1 MQIPDDFGERVR
13 ARRTDIGWSAAA
25 LSRRCAAERP
35 LTEGQICAVEHGKK
49 RPSLLDIEAGVGAS
63 VRHIGI
69 RDNRRARAEFQ

>member
-35 LTEGQICAVEHGKK
+35 LTEGA
-49 RPSLLDIEAGVGAS
+49 DM
-63 VRHIGI
+63 RH
-69 RDNRRARAEFQ
+69 

>member
-1 MQIPDDFGERVR
+1 MQIPDDFGERDR

-35 LTEGQICAVEHGKK
+35 LKGGQIYPIEHGKK
-49 RPSLLDIEAGVGAS
+49 RPSLLDIEAGVGAG

-69 RDNRRARAEFQ
+69 RDNRHAGAEFQ

>member
-1 MQIPDDFGERVR
+1 MQIPDDFGERDR

-35 LTEGQICAVEHGKK
+35 LKEGQIYPIEHGKK
-49 RPSLLDIEAGVGAS
+49 RPSLLDIEAGVG

-69 RDNRRARAEFQ
+69 RDNRHARAEFQ

>member
-13 ARRTDIGWSAAA
+13 ARRADIGWSAAA

-35 LTEGQICAVEHGKK
+35 LKEGQIYPIEHGKK
-49 RPSLLDIEAGVGAS
+49 RPSLLDIGAGVGAD

-69 RDNRRARAEFQ
+69 RDNRHARAEFQ